1 MLRSLLGSFIS
12 AFKTR
17 RSLALENLALRQ
29 QLAVL
34 QRSVK
39 RSRLTDLD
47 RGFWVLLRRVWTD
60 WDNVLVIVKPETVVR
75 WHRAGFRRYWT
86 WKSRKRRPGR
96 PGVALEV
103 RELIRDMC
111 RANPLWGAP
120 RVHGELTKLGISI
133 SQAAVS
139 KYMIRHR
146 KPPSQTWRSFL
157 DNHVKDLVSVDFFT
171 LPTATFRLLFV
182 FIIVL
187 RHDRRRIAHFNVT
200 DHPSAEWTAQQIVDA
215 FPWESAPRFMLRE
228 RDGVYGPYFS
238 RRVAGLGVD
247 EVRTAPRSP
256 WQNPYVERVI
266 GSIRRECLDHV
277 IVLDERHLRRILRE
291 YVDYYHSC
299 RTHLELQKDAP
310 EPRPVQPPSMGR
322 VTVVPKLG
330 GLHHYYARL
339 AA

>member
-1 MLRSLLGSFIS
+1 MIWSLLRSLLS

-39 RSRLTDLD
+39 RPRLSNVD
-47 RGFWVLLRRVWTD
+47 RGLWLLLRRVWTE
-60 WDNVLVIVKPETVVR
+60 WDSVLVIVKPDTVVR
-75 WHRAGFRRYWT
+75 WHRARFRRYWT
-86 WKSRKRRPGR
+86 WKSRRRRPGR
-96 PGVALEV
+96 PRVAPEV
-103 RELIRDMC
+103 RELIRDIS

-120 RVHGELTKLGISI
+120 RVHGELRKLGITI
-133 SQAAVS
+133 SHAAVS
-139 KYMIRHR
+139 KYMTRPR
-146 KPPSQTWRSFL
+146 KPPSQAWRSFL

-171 LPTATFRLLFV
+171 LPTATFRILFV
-182 FIIVL
+182 FIVL
-187 RHDRRRIAHFNVT
+187 RHDRRRIVHFNVT
-200 DHPSAEWTAQQIVDA
+200 DHPSAEWTAQQVVDA
-215 FPWESAPRFMLRE
+215 FPWETAPRYLLRD
-228 RDGVYGPYFS
+228 RDGVYGPYFI
-238 RRVAGLGVD
+238 RRVEGLGID

-277 IVLDERHLRRILRE
+277 IILDERHLRRVLRE

-299 RTHLELQKDAP
+299 RTHLSLGKDAP
-310 EPRPVQPPSMGR
+310 EPRAVHPPSMGK
-322 VTVVPKLG
+322 VTAVPKIG
-330 GLHHYYARL
+330 GLHHYYSRL